1 MDLTFF
7 YICWVYN
14 SKKRKGI
21 YMNQFELQ
29 YHENVGTLTID
40 NFEDLKAKLSESLK
54 RYENIAYTEESMA
67 MAKEDKKTLNT
78 LRRNLV
84 QHKRDAKKEW
94 MEPYNSYESQIN
106 ELIDMI
112 DQPLGE
118 IKGFLTHEKN
128 KEKSKKTE
136 TIYQYMQEKGQILG
150 GMADTILQ
158 SPAFFDD
165 KWLYKSTTA
174 SKWRKEV
181 DAKLEQCCRDL
192 QHIQTMPEN
201 QQPLFVNEY
210 LKNLSTEGFSQLK
223 DELDNLSDTM
233 QSLELDSVETKDY
246 RQGYKV
252 IKINGNMEQINQA
265 MEYLSFLGLD
275 IEELEDGTPQ
285 KMHEICKPDFASFVA
300 FDIETSGSFGIA
312 NGDGPAEIT
321 EIGAVKV
328 ENGKIVDRFT
338 QLVNPGRKIVPRVAR
353 LTHITDQLV
362 KNEPYIDTVIQ
373 DFAKFVGNSILIGHN
388 IKYSDLPYI
397 QKAAYKAGVIL
408 ENAYFDTYLYAKQFK
423 NEQHWDN
430 VTLTYLSKYFHIE
443 QEEAHRAWCDAQ
455 ANAGVYFELKK
466 LK

>member
-1 MDLTFF
+1 
-7 YICWVYN
+7 
-14 SKKRKGI
+14 
-21 YMNQFELQ
+21 MNQFELR
-29 YHENVGTLTID
+29 YHENVGTITID
-40 NFEDLKAKLSESLK
+40 DFKDLKIKLSGSLK
-54 RYENIAYTEESMA
+54 IYENITYTEESMK
-67 MAKEDKKTLNT
+67 MAKEDKKALNT
-78 LRRNLV
+78 LRKTLV
-84 QHKRDAKKEW
+84 QYKRDAKKEW
-94 MEPYNSYESQIN
+94 MEPYNRYEEQIN
-106 ELIDMI
+106 ELIGMI
-112 DQPLGE
+112 DQPLSK
-118 IKGFLTHEKN
+118 IKGFLTQEKN
-128 KEKSKKTE
+128 KEKAEKSE
-136 TIYQYMQEKGQILG
+136 TIYQYIQQKGQILG
-150 GMADTILQ
+150 NMADTILQ
-158 SPAFFDD
+158 SPAFFND
-165 KWLYKSTTA
+165 KWLNKTTSV

-181 DAKLEQCCRDL
+181 DEKLEQCSRDL

-223 DELDNLSDTM
+223 DELDDLSETM

-285 KMHEICKPDFASFVA
+285 KMHEICKPDFDSFVS
-300 FDIETSGSFGIA
+300 FDIETSGSYGIA

-338 QLVNPGRKIVPRVAR
+338 QLVNPGRKIVPRFAR
-353 LTHITDQLV
+353 FTHITDQLV

-373 DFAKFVGNSILIGHN
+373 DFAQFVGDSVLIGHN
-388 IKYSDLPYI
+388 IKYSDLRYI

-408 ENAYFDTYLYAKQFK
+408 ENSYFDTYLYAKQFK
-423 NEQHWDN
+423 NNKHWDN
-430 VTLTYLSKYFHIE
+430 LTLNYLSKYFHIE
-443 QEEAHRAWCDAQ
+443 QEEAHRALCDAQ